1 VQFNLIAAGAPPF
14 AIGLDGSLYG
24 PNNEPH
30 SLYPTFEAFVEA
42 MMLRSTQILWQIDL
56 VRNTFTPVADA
67 FLSRAEDWPNPQ
79 LDYAHTL
86 ETSSVETYVCVEDT
100 FYRIDSLT
108 IAGVLGWQYRP
119 PLYRVMEKVPTG
131 EAFAGAII
139 GQSNV
144 PGKMFAMIL
153 SDGSRDIHV
162 NSVQLEQ
169 KHLNSI
175 RDLELLCWS
184 RSA

>member
-1 VQFNLIAAGAPPF
+1 
-14 AIGLDGSLYG
+14 
-24 PNNEPH
+24 
-30 SLYPTFEAFVEA
+30 
-42 MMLRSTQILWQIDL
+42 MLRSTQILVEMHSIRDTL
-56 VRNTFTPVADA
+56 TPVIDA
-67 FLSRAEDWPNPQ
+67 FLSRAAELPDTQFP
-79 LDYAHTL
+79 YAHTL
-86 ETSSVETYVCVEDT
+86 DTSSIEISVSVDNSL
-100 FYRIDSLT
+100 YRIDSLT
-108 IAGVLGWQYRP
+108 IAGVLGWQCQP
-119 PLYRVMEKVPTG
+119 PLYCVMEKVPTG

-175 RDLELLCWS
+175 RDLELLLPES
-184 RSA
+184 LVRHRA